1 VGSAIEVRAV
11 GQRTRSGVVTL
22 RDVSLAIAQGELAA
36 IIGGARSGK
45 NALLN
50 IMSGL
55 QAPSSGIVIGSDG
68 TIGYVPQGDTIHPAL
83 PLARALGYTARLRG
97 VAQPDV
103 AVGEVL
109 RELDLAGQA
118 ASEIG
123 QLSGGERKRAAIAA
137 ELLAGPELFFLDEPT
152 DGLDPARG
160 RELMRALR
168 GRCDSG
174 ATVVLTTQNPLDAD
188 RCDKVAVLAAGGH
201 LAFFGT
207 PDAARDYFG
216 ADGLDE
222 IYDRLAGVGD
232 PAAAW
237 SRRFFQF
244 SRTVGGVSAVPFIP
258 LQPGP
263 ERVPD
268 TAGPHSAGPI
278 GPETPVGPVA
288 PVVPGPRAGDQPVS
302 DEPAGDPPAGGEPA
316 GDGQAGARPAGADE
330 PPAPPPAE
338 PVTSAPARAARGGA
352 AARVLR
358 PVRQWTVLTARNTDQ
373 LFHARRALAF
383 LVGTPALVLVACLLL
398 FPRGAF
404 DRAHPNPVAGVA
416 ILFWTVFGGLFI
428 GLGYGL
434 PQICTEQGVLRRERF
449 AGLGAGTYILAK
461 AAVLVP
467 ALAVADALVLAVFGA
482 MGRLPEG
489 RQFGAMFLTLL
500 LSSVAAAAL
509 GLLVSSVVSQ
519 LSRAMIG
526 GAAVC
531 FPQVL
536 FAGALL
542 PLSAMVLAG
551 RWLSY
556 LMTDRWAFGALGR
569 SMGVRALWAGGHTPI
584 GLPLAASYG
593 TAFDLPV
600 WNDWL
605 ILAGF
610 TCVFFAAAITAV
622 ARRTHVVMSPRRAG
636 AR

>member
-45 NALLN
+45 DALLN

-55 QAPSSGIVIGSDG
+55 QAPSSGTVIGSDG

-118 ASEIG
+118 ATG
-123 QLSGGERKRAAIAA
+123 VGALSGGERKRAAIAA

-160 RELMRALR
+160 RELMRTLR

-174 ATVVLTTQNPLDAD
+174 ATVVLTTQNPLDAA

-232 PAAAW
+232 PAEAW
-237 SRRFFQF
+237 SRRFYQF
-244 SRTVGGVSAVPFIP
+244 SRTPGGVSAVPFIP

-278 GPETPVGPVA
+278 GPVTPGA
-288 PVVPGPRAGDQPVS
+288 PAVPEPRAGDQPASDQPVS
-302 DEPAGDPPAGGEPA
+302 DEPAGEPPADAEPA
-316 GDGQAGARPAGADE
+316 AGE
-330 PPAPPPAE
+330 PPAPSLAE
-338 PVTSAPARAARGGA
+338 PAASAPAGVAPGRAARGGA

-373 LFHARRALAF
+373 LFRARRALAF

-404 DRAHPNPVAGVA
+404 ERAHPNPVAGVA

-489 RQFGAMFLTLL
+489 SQFGAMFLTLL
-500 LSSVAAAAL
+500 LSSLAAAAL
-509 GLLVSSVVSQ
+509 GLVISAVVSR

-531 FPQVL
+531 FPQVM

-556 LMTDRWAFGALGR
+556 LMTDRWAFGALGQ
-569 SMGVRALWAGGHTPI
+569 SMDVRALWAGGHTPI
-584 GLPLAASYG
+584 GRPLAASYG
-593 TAFDLPV
+593 TAFNLPV

-622 ARRTHVVMSPRRAG
+622 ARRTHVVMSPRRDV